1 MRLDLRRVPS
11 WRHSRPDEMETEI
24 REPRGSVHL
33 RADHARRAFCQRV
46 VRVDLERL
54 VELPQGLRQ
63 VALGQVDPAQ
73 VQVWEVTWLVP
84 RRALGALEPGHRVV
98 EVALLNQV
106 RANVV
111 VRVAEVRIDLD
122 GALALRDRALDVA
135 RVRID
140 PAEEGMCFA
149 GGADRDRAPIQLD
162 GATEVSAAMSLE
174 TVPPEIQCLGAGVR
188 CGHSSLRAPTPRGAD
203 RTPRRK

>member
-33 RADHARRAFCQRV
+33 RTDHARRAFCQRV

-54 VELPQGLRQ
+54 AELPPGL
-63 VALGQVDPAQ
+63 P
-73 VQVWEVTWLVP
+73 
-84 RRALGALEPGHRVV
+84 
-98 EVALLNQV
+98 
-106 RANVV
+106 
-111 VRVAEVRIDLD
+111 
-122 GALALRDRALDVA
+122 
-135 RVRID
+135 
-140 PAEEGMCFA
+140 
-149 GGADRDRAPIQLD
+149 
-162 GATEVSAAMSLE
+162 EVSAAMSLE

-203 RTPRRK
+203 RTSRQK